1 MYNEE
6 VQEEAV
12 QLMSKNGLRMAR
24 VLEVKEN
31 VLANA
36 VIGTEE
42 DGDFWYGDLDLNSDV
57 GKLKTVASTLG
68 KSLQVVTDS
77 NRMVIPAN

>member
-31 VLANA
+31 VLTNA

-68 KSLQVVTDS
+68 KSLQVVTDR